1 MLLIGFRAQR
11 YVATTRSLRCGGA
24 EDGHPSQ
31 DSATASPSRPGRTPP
46 LGDPATPSSGGVL
59 NENLTCHNSLKA
71 PPSTGLWFF
80 GQRTG
85 TRPPRVSSSRQ
96 WARASQPIQMQI
108 DAAAR
113 EGSRTGGFYRDGS
126 SRALRT
132 TGVPFPARGG
142 PAQPRQVQISPRGP
156 GEFYFARA

>member
-1 MLLIGFRAQR
+1 MGASVDLLAACDSNFPGELR
-11 YVATTRSLRCGGA
+11 YMYS
-24 EDGHPSQ
+24 
-31 DSATASPSRPGRTPP
+31 
-46 LGDPATPSSGGVL
+46 
-59 NENLTCHNSLKA
+59 
-71 PPSTGLWFF
+71 WFF

-156 GEFYFARA
+156 GEFYFARAREIPPVYSTYGRLQLRLASCCCFFAWRLLDGVGEGLLSRRSRGALFCTGG